1 MWWYSLYLIFIP
13 NDSKNS
19 KWVSHGPR
27 VYGLA
32 REWKECYYSHAQVGP
47 ARFQTLSEYYSY
59 CLLFF
64 FFLGGLATYTI
75 NLVSCYAHLQR
86 HHIEV
91 YRNCNY
97 WALHFTLFSV
107 FSYIVAMIFLFLL
120 LPKTRKST
128 ANMYIYDNRFF
139 LGEPWDYDFS

>member
-1 MWWYSLYLIFIP
+1 MWWCSLYLIFIP
-13 NDSKNS
+13 NDSKNN

-27 VYGLA
+27 VCGLA
-32 REWKECYYSHAQVGP
+32 WERIGCYYCHAQVGP

-59 CLLFF
+59 CLLFSFLF
-64 FFLGGLATYTI
+64 FFLGLATYTI

-97 WALHFTLFSV
+97 WALHFPLFQC
-107 FSYIVAMIFLFLL
+107 FHILL
-120 LPKTRKST
+120 LW
-128 ANMYIYDNRFF
+128 FF
-139 LGEPWDYDFS
+139 CFCFYYCQRWGSLLITFHHIRVCV